1 MSIDTLELK
10 SCIQCGR
17 CSGGCPVSMKSALNP
32 RKLVYCYLNDLCK
45 EMNADELG
53 LWECTTCTTCS
64 ERCPKGVLPAD
75 LVVEMR
81 AKIIESGRMTTQI
94 QGALESTYLQGN
106 PWGRGREKRMDWAE
120 GLDLPILKPGAKT
133 DVLLFTCCTNAYDPR
148 CQPAARAVVQL
159 LRAAGVEFGVIG
171 EEETCC
177 ASEQKRIGEQGMF
190 EELRDSNTKLFLERS
205 PKRIVVT
212 SPHSFN
218 AFKNNYPGLDVP
230 VMHYTQLLAE
240 LLEAGKLKVKKPL
253 EEVVTYHD
261 PCYLGKQNKVFEQP
275 RQVLAAL
282 AGDRLVELD
291 RSRETSLCCEGGGGR
306 MWVESAGKGRL
317 AETRVTDA
325 VDLGATILATACP
338 FCTLTLEDAVKTT
351 DSEAKLRIKDVAE
364 LLAEAL

>member
-10 SCIQCGR
+10 ACIQCGR
-17 CSGGCPVSMKSALNP
+17 CSGGCPVSMKSTLNP
-32 RKLVYCYLNDLCK
+32 RKLVYYSLTDVSK
-45 EMNADELG
+45 GMNADELG
-53 LWECTTCTTCS
+53 LWECTTCTTCT
-64 ERCPKGVLPAD
+64 ERCPKGVRPAD

-81 AKIIESGRMTTQI
+81 AKIIESGRMTSQI
-94 QGALESTYLQGN
+94 QAALESTFLQGN
-106 PWGRGREKRMDWAE
+106 PWGRGREKRMDWAQD
-120 GLDLPILKPGAKT
+120 LDLPILKPGTKT
-133 DVLLFTCCTNAYDPR
+133 DVLLFVCCTNAYDPR
-148 CQPAARAVVQL
+148 CQPTARALVQV

-177 ASEQKRIGEQGMF
+177 SSEQKRIGEQGMF
-190 EELRDSNTKLFLERS
+190 EELAQANTRLILDRN
-205 PKRIVVT
+205 PKRVVT
-212 SPHSFN
+212 ISPHCLNSF
-218 AFKNNYPGLDVP
+218 KKDYPGLTVP
-230 VMHYTQLLAE
+230 VIHYTQLLSE
-240 LLEAGKLKVKKPL
+240 LLDAGRLKVKKPL

-261 PCYLGKQNKVFEQP
+261 PCYLGKQNRVYEEP
-275 RQVLAAL
+275 RHTLTAL
-282 AGDRLVELD
+282 AGDRFVELD

-325 VDLGATILATACP
+325 LDLGASILATACP

>member
-1 MSIDTLELK
+1 V
-10 SCIQCGR
+10 R
-17 CSGGCPVSMKSALNP
+17 
-32 RKLVYCYLNDLCK
+32 
-45 EMNADELG
+45 
-53 LWECTTCTTCS
+53 
-64 ERCPKGVLPAD
+64 PAD

-106 PWGRGREKRMDWAE
+106 PWGRGREKRMDWAQ
-120 GLDLPILKPGAKT
+120 GLDLPVLKPGDKT

-148 CQPAARAVVQL
+148 CQPAAQALVKL

-177 ASEQKRIGEQGMF
+177 SSEQKRIGEQGMF
-190 EELRDSNTKLFLERS
+190 EELRDSNTKLINERN
-205 PKRIVVT
+205 PKRVVVT

-218 AFKNNYPGLDVP
+218 AFKNDYPSLDMPIV
-230 VMHYTQLLAE
+230 HYTQLLAE
-240 LLEAGKLKVKKPL
+240 LLEAGKLKVTKPL
-253 EEVVTYHD
+253 DEVVTYHD

-275 RQVLAAL
+275 RQVLTAL
-282 AGDRLVELD
+282 AGDRFVELD

-306 MWVESAGKGRL
+306 MWFESAGKGRL
-317 AETRVTDA
+317 AETRVTDSI
-325 VDLGATILATACP
+325 DLGAAILATACP
-338 FCTLTLEDAVKTT
+338 YCTLTFEDAVKTT